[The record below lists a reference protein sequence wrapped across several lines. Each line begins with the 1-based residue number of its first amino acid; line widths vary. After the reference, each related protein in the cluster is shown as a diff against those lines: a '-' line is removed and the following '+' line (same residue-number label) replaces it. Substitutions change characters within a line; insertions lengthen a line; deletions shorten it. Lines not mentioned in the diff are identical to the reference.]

1 MNFIVAEVSKF
12 VIFWLLSYGLGSWV
26 FHKKIKVNYTRKIH
40 HFSLLFI
47 PLFFSI
53 FYPYDRSGLLGLVAS
68 FAFIW
73 TLFPFLFREK
83 VPIIS
88 RCFMGI
94 DRPEDRPYT
103 LLWLS
108 TQFLASIIVIIP
120 VIIVSEVYFNIRW
133 DKIGLFVLCLAMIGD
148 GFAEPIGVRFGKIK
162 YKTFALFTK
171 KRYYRTI
178 EGSLTVFISSIIVI
192 AIFSFLFTSN
202 QLFIAFFILPI
213 TITLIEAFSPHTWD
227 SPFLLGG
234 AGIGTIGILYY
245 F

>member
-83 VPIIS
+83 VPIIN

-108 TQFLASIIVIIP
+108 TQF
-120 VIIVSEVYFNIRW
+120 
-133 DKIGLFVLCLAMIGD
+133 
-148 GFAEPIGVRFGKIK
+148 
-162 YKTFALFTK
+162 
-171 KRYYRTI
+171 
-178 EGSLTVFISSIIVI
+178 
-192 AIFSFLFTSN
+192 
-202 QLFIAFFILPI
+202 
-213 TITLIEAFSPHTWD
+213 
-227 SPFLLGG
+227 
-234 AGIGTIGILYY
+234 
-245 F
+245 